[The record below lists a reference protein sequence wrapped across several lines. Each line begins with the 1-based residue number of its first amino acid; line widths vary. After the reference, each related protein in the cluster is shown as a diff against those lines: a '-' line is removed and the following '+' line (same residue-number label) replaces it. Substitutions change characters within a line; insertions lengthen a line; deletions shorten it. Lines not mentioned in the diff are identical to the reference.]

1 MARLFAVGTLKRGFP
16 LSRALEG
23 SQYLGVF
30 RSAERYPLVVAG
42 PWYAPMLLKQP
53 GHGRHILGELY
64 ELEESLLRRI
74 DPMESVGQP
83 GNLRVTIAVASV
95 TGGAV
100 RDAFAYAKAPELATP
115 VHSGFLEE
123 YQDRRFIPPWKR
135 QAGGTAS

>member
-16 LSRALEG
+16 LGHALEG
-23 SQYLGVF
+23 SQYLGIF
-30 RSAERYPLVVAG
+30 RSAERYPLVIAG
-42 PWYAPMLLKQP
+42 PWYAPMLLNQP
-53 GHGRHILGELY
+53 GQGQRILGELY

-83 GNLRVTIAVASV
+83 GNLRITISV
-95 TGGAV
+95 VSVGLHSACET
-100 RDAFAYAKAPELATP
+100 FAYAKAPELATP

-123 YQDRRFIPPWKR
+123 YQDRRFIPPWQR